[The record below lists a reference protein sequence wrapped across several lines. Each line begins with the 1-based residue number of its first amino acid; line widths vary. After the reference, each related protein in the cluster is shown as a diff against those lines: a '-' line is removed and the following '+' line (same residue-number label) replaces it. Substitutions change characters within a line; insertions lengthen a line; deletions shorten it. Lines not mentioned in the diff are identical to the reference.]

1 MIDFIDEM
9 TLDAQSSDD
18 YFTTKLMVSGAQ
30 LTFHAD
36 DEPKAR
42 PRMQNVGRAIDTA
55 GSVLGKT

>member
-9 TLDAQSSDD
+9 TLDAQTSDD
-18 YFTTKLMVSGAQ
+18 YSTTKLMVSGAR

-42 PRMQNVGRAIDTA
+42 PRIQTLDAQSTA
-55 GSVLGKT
+55 GNVLGKT